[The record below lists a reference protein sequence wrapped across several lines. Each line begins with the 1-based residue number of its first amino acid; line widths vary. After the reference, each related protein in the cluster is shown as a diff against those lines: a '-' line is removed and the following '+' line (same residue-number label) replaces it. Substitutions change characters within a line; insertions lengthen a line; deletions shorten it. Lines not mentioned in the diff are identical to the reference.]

1 MKPKPDVII
10 FSNQKGGVG
19 KTTLTRELGI
29 YLASRKHFVLLID
42 CDPQGN
48 LTRGLVEQPGPGL
61 YEALTGTS
69 TQSAECWAGSAL
81 NFTKINDNL
90 QLLTGDVRLAS
101 LEKSLISEIDCYLKL
116 KELLAS
122 DHFKKYDLIL
132 LDTPPSLG
140 VLTVNALTAANH
152 IIIPMKPALYTLQG
166 TNDLMATVAKVRKTL
181 NKGLNL
187 LGVIINGFESVPVIT
202 RQIKSE
208 IEQSFGNKVFKTVLS
223 KSIKLEEAIA
233 EQKGVTELK
242 KLDRSRAKEEVSRI
256 GAELLVRL
264 GMQAKH
270 SNTLSARQAREV
282 RNG

>member
-29 YLASRKHFVLLID
+29 YLASRELFTLLID

-48 LTRGLVEQPGPGL
+48 LTRGLVEHPGPGL
-61 YEALTGTS
+61 YEALTG
-69 TQSAECWAGSAL
+69 SAL
-81 NFTKINDNL
+81 NFTKLHDNL
-90 QLLTGDVRLAS
+90 HLLTGDVRLAS
-101 LEKSLISEIDCYLKL
+101 LEKSLIGEIDCYIKL

-122 DHFKKYDLIL
+122 DYFKKYDLIL

-140 VLTVNALTAANH
+140 VLTVNALIAADH
-152 IIIPMKPALYTLQG
+152 IIIPMRPALYTLQG
-166 TNDLMATVAKVRKTL
+166 TNDLMSTVAKVRKTL
-181 NKGLNL
+181 NPDLNL
-187 LGVIINGFESVPVIT
+187 LGVIINAYESIPVIT
-202 RQIKSE
+202 RQIKRE
-208 IEQSFGNKVFKTVLS
+208 IEQSFGNKVFETHLS

-242 KLDRSRAKEEVSRI
+242 KKRYSRSKEEVARI

-264 GMQAKH
+264 GFEGGRSWQK
-270 SNTLSARQAREV
+270 TD
-282 RNG
+282 

>member
-1 MKPKPDVII
+1 MKIRKVIV
-10 FSNQKGGVG
+10 FGNQKGGVG
-19 KTTLTRELGI
+19 KTTTVREEGI
-29 YLASRKHFVLLID
+29 YLASRELFILLID

-48 LTRGLVEQPGPGL
+48 LTRGLVEEPGQGL
-61 YEALTGTS
+61 YEALTG
-69 TQSAECWAGSAL
+69 SAL
-81 NFTKINDNL
+81 NFTEIKTNL
-90 QLLTGDVRLAS
+90 HLLTGDVRLAS
-101 LEKSLISEIDCYLKL
+101 LEKSLIGEIDAYLRL

-140 VLTVNALTAANH
+140 VLTVNALTAADH
-152 IIIPMKPALYTLQG
+152 IIIPMRPALYTLQG

-181 NKGLNL
+181 NSGLNL

-208 IEQSFGNKVFKTVLS
+208 IESSFGNKVFKTVLS
-223 KSIKLEEAIA
+223 KSIKIEEAIA

-242 KLDRSRAKEEVSRI
+242 KLDRSRAKEEVASI

-264 GMQAKH
+264 GFEAKH
-270 SNTLSARQAREV
+270 SNTLSARQGGV
-282 RNG
+282 QWLTTD